1 MTSLENPKFN
11 LVNEPWIPVLLDT
24 GESAELSLHDFYERL
39 YDIRKIQSDSPLTD
53 TAILGMVLVIF
64 ARATFWGGRIQDFD
78 TPASWVRQM
87 KKRSDENIQ
96 DVLEYLDTLNNH
108 NRFWLIGG
116 ERPFMQ
122 VHDLHTAKGDTKPV
136 SRLILDSESEYFSQR
151 AEATLKSL
159 SFAEAARY
167 LVTLQAYDYSGI
179 KPGAVG
185 DPRVKGGKGY
195 PLGVGWYGATGKVIV
210 HGANMMETLLY
221 NIDYAQLTDEKSF
234 EHDKPVWERDKPD
247 TAAPRAY
254 TGGPVAQYKDQPVP
268 ASGMCEILTWQS
280 RRIRLHH
287 DGERVTSV
295 LVSNGDKWLDRN
307 TYTDPLTGYR
317 YSKNQSSTTR
327 PVWMPQLH
335 SAERTLWRG
344 ADALLTRLTPDS
356 EKQNKPAPVI
366 RQLGL
371 GRYFDTDSVAEVQL
385 VGVEYGTQNS
395 VVENIIS
402 DSVQFDLSLLTESGK
417 EAAQMVRENIKATM
431 DIAVALGQFAGNLL
445 KAAGKEYEFQAD
457 VTESLLHR
465 MEDAFRQWVILQ
477 RSSEDIDYQKKEWQD
492 KVRRFV
498 EEEADFLTANAGPKA
513 MMGTMKKDS
522 SKIEVLYSAAHARR
536 QFEGHLRK
544 HLPLA
549 YRKHVP
555 FAYKASVVHSRK
567 EETNE

>member
-1 MTSLENPKFN
+1 MTSLEDPKFN
-11 LVNEPWIPVLLDT
+11 LVDEPWIPVLLDT
-24 GESAELSLHDFYERL
+24 GESTELSLHDFYERL

-64 ARATFWGGRIQDFD
+64 ARAMFWGSSIQEFD
-78 TPASWVRQM
+78 DLALWVRQM

-96 DVLEYLDTLNNH
+96 GILEYLDTLNSH

-122 VHDLHTAKGDTKPV
+122 VRDLHTAKGDTKPV

-151 AEATLKSL
+151 AKATLKSL

-221 NIDYAQLTDEKSF
+221 CLDYEQLTSESF
-234 EHDKPVWERDKPD
+234 EHDLPVWERLEPD

-254 TGGPVAQYKDQPVP
+254 TGGSAAAYKDEPGP

-317 YSKNQSSTTR
+317 YSSNLSSKTR
-327 PVWMPQLH
+327 AVWMPQPH
-335 SAERTLWRG
+335 SSERTLWRG
-344 ADALLTRLTPDS
+344 AEALLTRLTPDS

-371 GRYFDTDSVAEVQL
+371 GRYFDTDSVAKVQL

-395 VVENIIS
+395 FVENIIS
-402 DSVQFDLSLLTESGK
+402 DSVQLDLSLLTESGK
-417 EAAQMVRENIKATM
+417 DAAQMVCENIKATM

-465 MEDAFRQWVILQ
+465 MEDVFRQWIVLQ
-477 RSSEDIDYQKKEWQD
+477 RSSENINFQKKEWQD

-498 EEEADFLTANAGPKA
+498 EEEADFLTVNAGPKA
-513 MMGTMKKDS
+513 MMGTVKKDS
-522 SKIEVLYSAAHARR
+522 SKNEVLYSAAHARR

-549 YRKHVP
+549 Y
-555 FAYKASVVHSRK
+555 KASVVHSHK

>member
-1 MTSLENPKFN
+1 MTSLEDPKFN
-11 LVNEPWIPVLLDT
+11 LVDEPWIPVLLDT
-24 GESAELSLHDFYERL
+24 GESTELSLHDFYERL

-64 ARATFWGGRIQDFD
+64 ARAMFWGSSIQEFD
-78 TPASWVRQM
+78 DLALWVRQM

-96 DVLEYLDTLNNH
+96 GILEYLDTLNSH

-122 VHDLHTAKGDTKPV
+122 VRDLHTAKGDTKPV

-221 NIDYAQLTDEKSF
+221 CLDYEQLTSESF
-234 EHDKPVWERDKPD
+234 EHDLPVWERLEPD

-254 TGGPVAQYKDQPVP
+254 TGGSAAAYKDEPGP

-317 YSKNQSSTTR
+317 YSSNLSSKTR
-327 PVWMPQLH
+327 AVWMPQPH
-335 SAERTLWRG
+335 SSERTLWRG
-344 ADALLTRLTPDS
+344 AEALLTRLTPDS

-371 GRYFDTDSVAEVQL
+371 GRYFDTDSVAKVQL

-395 VVENIIS
+395 FVENIIS
-402 DSVQFDLSLLTESGK
+402 DSVQLDLSLLTESGK
-417 EAAQMVRENIKATM
+417 DAAQMVCENIKATM

-457 VTESLLHR
+457 ITESLLHR
-465 MEDAFRQWVILQ
+465 MEDVFRQWIVLQ
-477 RSSEDIDYQKKEWQD
+477 RSSENINFQKKEWQD

-498 EEEADFLTANAGPKA
+498 EEEADFLTVNAGPKA
-513 MMGTMKKDS
+513 MMGTVKKDS
-522 SKIEVLYSAAHARR
+522 SKNEVLYSAAHARR

-549 YRKHVP
+549 Y
-555 FAYKASVVHSRK
+555 KASVVHSHK

>member
-11 LVNEPWIPVLLDT
+11 LVDEPWIPVLLDT
-24 GESAELSLHDFYERL
+24 GESTELSLHDFYGRL

-64 ARATFWGGRIQDFD
+64 ARATFWGGSIQEFD
-78 TPASWVRQM
+78 DLALWVRQM

-96 DVLEYLDTLNNH
+96 DVLEYLDTLNSH
-108 NRFWLIGG
+108 NRFWLVDG

-122 VHDLHTAKGDTKPV
+122 VHDLHTAKDATKPV

-159 SFAEAARY
+159 SFAEAARH

-185 DPRVKGGKGY
+185 DPRVKDGKGY

-221 NIDYAQLTDEKSF
+221 CLDYEQLTSESF
-234 EHDKPVWERDKPD
+234 EHDLPVWERREPD

-254 TGGPVAQYKDQPVP
+254 GGGSAAAYKDEPGP

-280 RRIRLHH
+280 RRIRLRH

-317 YSKNQSSTTR
+317 YNSDLSSKTR
-327 PVWMPQLH
+327 PVWMPQPH

-371 GRYFDTDSVAEVQL
+371 GLYFDTDSVAEVQL
-385 VGVEYGTQNS
+385 VGVEYGNKKS
-395 VVENIIS
+395 FVEDIIS
-402 DSVQFDLSLLTESGK
+402 DSVQFDLSLLTESGIQ
-417 EAAQMVRENIKATM
+417 AAQMVRENIQATM
-431 DIAVALGQFAGNLL
+431 NIAVALGQFAGNLS
-445 KAAGKEYEFQAD
+445 KAAGKEYEFRAD
-457 VTESLLHR
+457 VTESMLHR
-465 MEDAFRQWVILQ
+465 MEDAFRQWVALQ
-477 RSSEDIDYQKKEWQD
+477 RSSEDIDFQKKDWQD

-522 SKIEVLYSAAHARR
+522 SKNEVLYSAAHARR

-549 YRKHVP
+549 Y
-555 FAYKASVVHSRK
+555 KASVVHSRK

>member
-11 LVNEPWIPVLLDT
+11 LVDEPWIPVLLDT
-24 GESAELSLHDFYERL
+24 GESTELSLHDFYGRL

-64 ARATFWGGRIQDFD
+64 ARATFWGGSIQEFD
-78 TPASWVRQM
+78 DLALWVRQM

-96 DVLEYLDTLNNH
+96 DVLEYLDTLNSH
-108 NRFWLIGG
+108 NRFWLVDG

-122 VHDLHTAKGDTKPV
+122 VHDLHTAKDATKPV

-159 SFAEAARY
+159 SFAEAARH

-185 DPRVKGGKGY
+185 DPRVKDGKGY

-221 NIDYAQLTDEKSF
+221 CLDYEQLTSESF
-234 EHDKPVWERDKPD
+234 EHDLPVWERREPD

-254 TGGPVAQYKDQPVP
+254 GGGSAAAYKDEPGP

-280 RRIRLHH
+280 RRIRLRH

-317 YSKNQSSTTR
+317 YNSDLSSKTR
-327 PVWMPQLH
+327 PVWMPQPH

-371 GRYFDTDSVAEVQL
+371 GLYFDTDSVAEVQL
-385 VGVEYGTQNS
+385 VGVEYGNKKS
-395 VVENIIS
+395 FVEDIIS
-402 DSVQFDLSLLTESGK
+402 DSVQFDLSLLTESGIQV
-417 EAAQMVRENIKATM
+417 AQMVRENIQATM
-431 DIAVALGQFAGNLL
+431 NIAVALGQFAGNLS

-457 VTESLLHR
+457 VTESMLHR
-465 MEDAFRQWVILQ
+465 MEDAFRQWVALQ
-477 RSSEDIDYQKKEWQD
+477 RSSEDIDFQKKDWQD

-522 SKIEVLYSAAHARR
+522 SKNEILYSAAHARR

-549 YRKHVP
+549 Y
-555 FAYKASVVHSRK
+555 KASVVHSRK

>member
-11 LVNEPWIPVLLDT
+11 LVDEPWIPVLLDT
-24 GESAELSLHDFYERL
+24 GESTELSLHDFYERL

-64 ARATFWGGRIQDFD
+64 ARAVCIDAD
-78 TPASWVRQM
+78 NKIANWVSRMREQ
-87 KKRSDENIQ
+87 RDENLQ
-96 DVLEYLDTLNNH
+96 DVLDYLDYFNEQG
-108 NRFWLIGG
+108 RFWLVGG

-221 NIDYAQLTDEKSF
+221 CLDYEQLTSESF
-234 EHDKPVWERDKPD
+234 EHDLPVWERPEPD

-254 TGGPVAQYKDQPVP
+254 TGGSAAAYKDEPGP

-317 YSKNQSSTTR
+317 YSSNLSSKTR
-327 PVWMPQLH
+327 AVWMPQPH
-335 SAERTLWRG
+335 SSERTLWRG
-344 ADALLTRLTPDS
+344 ADALLTRHTPDS
-356 EKQNKPAPVI
+356 EKQNKLAPVI

-371 GRYFDTDSVAEVQL
+371 GRYFDTDSVAKVQL

-395 VVENIIS
+395 FVENIIS
-402 DSVQFDLSLLTESGK
+402 DSVQLDLSLLTESGK
-417 EAAQMVRENIKATM
+417 DAAQMVCENIKATM

-465 MEDAFRQWVILQ
+465 MEDAFRQWIVLQ
-477 RSSEDIDYQKKEWQD
+477 RSSENIDFQKKEWQD

-498 EEEADFLTANAGPKA
+498 EEEADFLTVNAGPKA

-522 SKIEVLYSAAHARR
+522 SKNEVLYSAAHARR

-549 YRKHVP
+549 Y
-555 FAYKASVVHSRK
+555 KASVVHSHK

>member
-1 MTSLENPKFN
+1 M
-11 LVNEPWIPVLLDT
+11 
-24 GESAELSLHDFYERL
+24 
-39 YDIRKIQSDSPLTD
+39 
-53 TAILGMVLVIF
+53 
-64 ARATFWGGRIQDFD
+64 FWGSSIQEFD
-78 TPASWVRQM
+78 DLALWVRQM

-96 DVLEYLDTLNNH
+96 GILEYLDTLNSH

-122 VHDLHTAKGDTKPV
+122 VRDLHTAKGDTKPV

-221 NIDYAQLTDEKSF
+221 CLDYEQLTSESF
-234 EHDKPVWERDKPD
+234 EHDLPVWERLEPD

-254 TGGPVAQYKDQPVP
+254 TGGSAAAYKDEPGP

-317 YSKNQSSTTR
+317 YSSNLSSKTR
-327 PVWMPQLH
+327 AVWMPQPH
-335 SAERTLWRG
+335 SSERTLWRG
-344 ADALLTRLTPDS
+344 AEALLTRLTPDS

-371 GRYFDTDSVAEVQL
+371 GRYFDTDSVAKVQL

-395 VVENIIS
+395 FVENIIS
-402 DSVQFDLSLLTESGK
+402 DSVQLDLSLLTESGK
-417 EAAQMVRENIKATM
+417 DAAQMVCENIKATM

-465 MEDAFRQWVILQ
+465 MEDVFRQWIVLQ
-477 RSSEDIDYQKKEWQD
+477 RSSENINFQKKEWQD

-498 EEEADFLTANAGPKA
+498 EEEADFLTVNAGPKA
-513 MMGTMKKDS
+513 MMGTVKKDS
-522 SKIEVLYSAAHARR
+522 SKNEVLYSAAHARR

-549 YRKHVP
+549 Y
-555 FAYKASVVHSRK
+555 KASVVHSHK

>member
-11 LVNEPWIPVLLDT
+11 LVDEPWIPVLLDT
-24 GESAELSLHDFYERL
+24 GESTELSLHDFYGRL

-64 ARATFWGGRIQDFD
+64 ARATFWGGSIQEFD
-78 TPASWVRQM
+78 DLALWVRQM

-96 DVLEYLDTLNNH
+96 DVLEYLDTLNSH
-108 NRFWLIGG
+108 NRFWLVDG

-122 VHDLHTAKGDTKPV
+122 VHDLHTAKDATKPV

-159 SFAEAARY
+159 SFAEAARH

-185 DPRVKGGKGY
+185 DPRVKDGKGY

-221 NIDYAQLTDEKSF
+221 CLDYEQLTSESF
-234 EHDKPVWERDKPD
+234 EHDLPVWERREPD

-254 TGGPVAQYKDQPVP
+254 GGGSAAAYKDEPGP

-280 RRIRLHH
+280 RRIRLRH

-317 YSKNQSSTTR
+317 YNSDLSSKTR
-327 PVWMPQLH
+327 PVWMPQPH

-371 GRYFDTDSVAEVQL
+371 GLYFDTDSVAEVQL
-385 VGVEYGTQNS
+385 VGVEYGNKKS
-395 VVENIIS
+395 FVEDIIS
-402 DSVQFDLSLLTESGK
+402 DSVQFDLSLLTESGIQ
-417 EAAQMVRENIKATM
+417 AAQMVRENIQATM
-431 DIAVALGQFAGNLL
+431 NIAVALGQFAGNLS

-457 VTESLLHR
+457 VTESMLHR
-465 MEDAFRQWVILQ
+465 MEDAFRQWVALQ
-477 RSSEDIDYQKKEWQD
+477 RSSEDIDFQKKDWQD

-522 SKIEVLYSAAHARR
+522 SKNEVLYSAAHARR

-549 YRKHVP
+549 Y
-555 FAYKASVVHSRK
+555 KASVVHSRK

>member
-1 MTSLENPKFN
+1 MTSLEDPKFN
-11 LVNEPWIPVLLDT
+11 LVDEPWIPVLLDT
-24 GESAELSLHDFYERL
+24 GESTELSLHDFYGRL
-39 YDIRKIQSDSPLTD
+39 YDIRKIRSDSPLTD

-64 ARATFWGGRIQDFD
+64 ARAVCIDADNRTAD
-78 TPASWVRQM
+78 WVSRM
-87 KKRSDENIQ
+87 REHRDENLQ
-96 DVLEYLDTLNNH
+96 DVLDYLDYFNEQG
-108 NRFWLIGG
+108 RFWLLGG

-179 KPGAVG
+179 KSGAVG

-210 HGANMMETLLY
+210 HGDNMMETLLY
-221 NIDYAQLTDEKSF
+221 NLDYGQLRDESAF
-234 EHDKPVWERDKPD
+234 DDDLPVWEREEAD

-254 TGGPVAQYKDQPVP
+254 TGGPASQYKDQPVP

-295 LVSNGDKWLDRN
+295 LVANGDKWLDRN
-307 TYTDPLTGYR
+307 NYADPLTGYR
-317 YSKNQSSTTR
+317 YSKNQSSKTNQ
-327 PVWMPQLH
+327 VWMPQPH
-335 SAERTLWRG
+335 SSERTLWRG
-344 ADALLTRLTPDS
+344 ADALLTRHTPDS
-356 EKQNKPAPVI
+356 EKQNKLAPVI

-371 GRYFDTDSVAEVQL
+371 GRYFDTDSVVDVQL

-395 VVENIIS
+395 VIENVIS

-417 EAAQMVRENIKATM
+417 DVAQMVCENIKATM

-457 VTESLLHR
+457 VTESLLYR
-465 MEDAFRQWVILQ
+465 MEDAFRQWVVLQ
-477 RSSEDIDYQKKEWQD
+477 RSSENIDFQKKEWQD

-522 SKIEVLYSAAHARR
+522 SKNEVLYNATHARR

-549 YRKHVP
+549 Y
-555 FAYKASVVHSRK
+555 KASVVHSHK